1 MTKNPTFLRLLVSKG
16 IVNED
21 NLHILLE
28 KYQDDAYLIL
38 MHLVRTGVSRRTY
51 LGRLWADSM
60 GLSYVEMSKTLF
72 QRAVVQRLPE
82 KYAFKHAIIP
92 IYQFGDAITVAM
104 ANPMDEL
111 VLKEASD
118 LIGKPISPV
127 FSFPEE
133 INEAI
138 EIEYKSTDHLKV
150 LSSRIVTDTI
160 QIEDISELTRDQ
172 LQKVAGTQAVVE
184 FVHGL
189 MLLAVKDNASD
200 IHIEPMEERVRV
212 RFRIDGVLQERSRI
226 ERSLLNPVVSR
237 LKILANLDITERR
250 RTQDGRI
257 NIKLPSRSID
267 FRMSC
272 IPTVHGEKIVL
283 RILGQSSTKDVPDLS
298 ELMFS
303 KHNLDMVRKMMEI
316 PHGIFFV
323 TGPTGSGKSTTL
335 FSILKHL
342 NRPGVNITTIED
354 PVEYRLEGISQVQI
368 NPAVE
373 LDFASALRAFLRQD
387 PDIILVGEIRDME
400 TAQIACQAALTGHL
414 VLSTLHTNSAV
425 QAVTR
430 LIDIGVKPF
439 LVAPSLIG
447 VMSQRLV
454 RRICD
459 HCKETHSVSAEEM
472 KDLFVWEG
480 REVSLYCG
488 KGCHRCN
495 NTGYLGRLAIH
506 EVVLVDDEIRRMISR
521 GDSISEI
528 QTYARKLGFPSMRY
542 DGIKKVIR
550 GLTTLEEVNR
560 VTTAERETPEGVG

>member
-1 MTKNPTFLRLLVSKG
+1 MAKNPTFLKLLVSKG
-16 IVNED
+16 IVNEE
-21 NLHILLE
+21 NLRILRE
-28 KYQDDAYLIL
+28 KYEDDAYIIL
-38 MHLVRTGVSRRTY
+38 MHLVRTGASRRIY

-72 QRAVVQRLPE
+72 QRSVVQRLPE
-82 KYAFKHAIIP
+82 KYARKHGIIP
-92 IYQFGDAITVAM
+92 IYQFGDAITVAI
-104 ANPMDEL
+104 ANPMDAL
-111 VLKEASD
+111 LLKETSD
-118 LIGKPISPV
+118 IIGRPVSPV

-138 EIEYKSTDHLKV
+138 EIEYKSADQLKV
-150 LSSRIVTDTI
+150 LSSKIVTDTI

-172 LQKVAGTQAVVE
+172 LQKVAGSQAVVE

-189 MLLAVKDNASD
+189 MLLAVKEFASD

-212 RFRIDGVLQERSRI
+212 RFRIDGVLQERSRL
-226 ERSLLNPVVSR
+226 EKSLLNPVVSR

-257 NIKLPSRSID
+257 NIKLPNRSID
-267 FRMSC
+267 FRFSSV
-272 IPTVHGEKIVL
+272 PTVHGEKIVL
-283 RILGQSSTKDVPDLS
+283 RILGQSSTKDVPDLG
-298 ELMFS
+298 ELTFS
-303 KHNLDMVRKMMEI
+303 KANLDMIRKMMEI

-342 NRPGVNITTIED
+342 NKPGVNITTIED
-354 PVEYRLEGISQVQI
+354 PVEYRLEGISQVQV
-368 NPAVE
+368 NSAVD
-373 LDFASALRAFLRQD
+373 LDFASALRSFLRQD

-414 VLSTLHTNSAV
+414 VLATLHTNSAI
-425 QAVTR
+425 QAVIR

-454 RRICD
+454 RKICD
-459 HCKETHSVSAEEM
+459 HCKEKQSVSAKDL

-480 REVSLYCG
+480 RDVPLYHG
-488 KGCHRCN
+488 KGCPQCN
-495 NTGYLGRLAIH
+495 GTGYSGRIAIH
-506 EVVLVDDEIRRMISR
+506 EVIPIDDEIRGMISR
-521 GDSISEI
+521 GETVSDI
-528 QTYARKLGFPSMRY
+528 QAHARKMGFPSMRY
-542 DGIKKVIR
+542 DGVKKVLR

-560 VTTAERETPEGVG
+560 VTTAEEEAPHTVH